1 MQSIF
6 SPSRASR
13 EHTDVRIL
21 LVDDSPT
28 SRMLLEAIL
37 QGAGYMNVFMA
48 DSGED
53 ALAVLSQQLESGY
66 TPPADLVLMDINMPG
81 MDGIETVRRIKK
93 QEPLVDIPVIM
104 VTVSDERESL
114 ELAFQ
119 AGAIDYINKPV
130 NKMELLARVRTVL
143 KFREEMARRQANE
156 QGLMDVTASLSEAYK
171 KLEEMNQ
178 TLEKRVQ
185 ERTAELE
192 KAYEELK
199 EVDRLKTAFLSNVSH
214 ELRTPMTSVLGFT
227 NIIRSR
233 FSNVILPEVNSP
245 GSQNRQLLEKAVSQV
260 QKNLDILVLEA
271 RRLTMRINDVL
282 DITRMESGDMDWHE
296 GPVDMDELLER
307 AEELSAPLFLDKEL
321 EFTVHKHGPLPEIR
335 GDRERLLQALMH
347 LIGNAAKFTG
357 QGKVELV
364 AEVTD
369 SEIVISIHDTGPGF
383 PEHEYATVFEKFR
396 QIGDTLNS
404 KPQGVGLG
412 VPICSYIIQH
422 HGGRLWANSNQ
433 GQGTTFTFTLPLPE
447 NAPETSVA

>member
-1 MQSIF
+1 MHSIF
-6 SPSRASR
+6 SPAQSSR
-13 EHTDVRIL
+13 ELSEVTIL

-37 QGAGYMNVFMA
+37 HGAAYKNVLMA
-48 DSGED
+48 ASGGE
-53 ALAVLSQQLESGY
+53 ALALLQHAADGSAPL
-66 TPPADLVLMDINMPG
+66 PDLVLMDINMPE
-81 MDGIETVRRIKK
+81 MDGIETVRRIKE
-93 QEPLVDIPVIM
+93 QELLVDIPVIM

-114 ELAFQ
+114 ERAFQ

-143 KFREEMARRQANE
+143 KFREEMGRRQANE

-192 KAYEELK
+192 KANEELK

-214 ELRTPMTSVLGFT
+214 ELRTPMTSVLGFA

-233 FSNVILPEVNSP
+233 FSNVLLPEVRTP
-245 GSQNRQLLEKAVSQV
+245 GSQNPELLEKAISQV

-282 DITRMESGDMDWHE
+282 DITRMESGDMDWHDE
-296 GPVDMDELLER
+296 PVDIEEVLQQ
-307 AEELSAPLFLDKEL
+307 AKELSKPLFADKNL
-321 EFTVHKHGPLPEIR
+321 EFSLLARGPFPEIR
-335 GDRERLLQALMH
+335 GDRERLLQALLH
-347 LIGNAAKFTG
+347 LLGNAAKFTD
-357 QGKVELV
+357 QGKVELM
-364 AEVTD
+364 AERKD
-369 SEIVISIHDTGPGF
+369 MEIVVSIQDSGPGF
-383 PEHEYATVFEKFR
+383 PESEYAAVFEKFR

-412 VPICSYIIQH
+412 VPICSYIIEH
-422 HGGRLWANSNQ
+422 HGGRLWASSKQ
-433 GQGTTFTFTLPLPE
+433 GRGAIFTFTLPLPQKK
-447 NAPETSVA
+447 A